1 MPQNWR
7 KASTPAPKPTKLDQV
22 VDFAVDAASRE
33 ETMRQRTQGKKLED
47 KSVTTALRQV
57 MEYDPD
63 MIRMW
68 KAGFVPHDEAG
79 KKLYDE
85 WKEKFGGQ

>member
-1 MPQNWR
+1 M
-7 KASTPAPKPTKLDQV
+7 LDQV

-33 ETMRQRTQGKKLED
+33 ETMRQRAKGTRLED
-47 KSVTTALRQV
+47 NSVSPALQQV
-57 MEYDPD
+57 MEQDPD

-68 KAGFVPHDEAG
+68 NAGFAPHDEAG

-85 WKEKFGGQ
+85 WKQKFGGQQ